1 MQKLSVQFRF
11 FQILSNI
18 FQYNCPKN
26 VVGCRSSPIA
36 AASRTDSD
44 GYLPHA
50 HGTQGMDL
58 HRTYVGTSTRFS
70 SGHEHELG
78 RRRRAGACLPLPPG
92 RRGTTVMLPTAPIA
106 IPCQLP
112 RRGPAPLCVSH
123 ELLGARARAGPRRRR
138 RPSHGGMA
146 PWIDPQQHAPSLS
159 QTPVLCAGQLK
170 SCLVLQG
177 EAFSSCLME

>member
-26 VVGCRSSPIA
+26 VVGCRSSPITV
-36 AASRTDSD
+36 ASRTDSD

-50 HGTQGMDL
+50 HRGADL

-92 RRGTTVMLPTAPIA
+92 RRGTTVMLPTAPIE

-112 RRGPAPLCVSH
+112 RRGPAPLCLTRAFGRTGSGRSSLPSTTESRRHGTVDRSAA
-123 ELLGARARAGPRRRR
+123 EDARRDPRR
-138 RPSHGGMA
+138 PCSALDSTKDASCCKGKL
-146 PWIDPQQHAPSLS
+146 SLR
-159 QTPVLCAGQLK
+159 A
-170 SCLVLQG
+170 
-177 EAFSSCLME
+177 